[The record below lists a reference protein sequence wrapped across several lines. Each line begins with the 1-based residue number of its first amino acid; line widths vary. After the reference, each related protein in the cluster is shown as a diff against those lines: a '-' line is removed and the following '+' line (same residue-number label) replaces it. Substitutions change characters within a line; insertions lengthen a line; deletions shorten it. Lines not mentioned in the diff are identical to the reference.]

1 MTRRSIEEIDREL
14 NDLSERQSELINN
27 SLYYDGKRW
36 RWRDCSVIS
45 EINRIRRRMH
55 RLFAERNQA
64 RFRDWTKYINKNSVL

>member
-14 NDLSERQSELINN
+14 NDLSERQSELVDN
-27 SLYYDGKRW
+27 SLYYDGRFW

-55 RLFAERNQA
+55 RLYAERNQA
-64 RFRDWTKYINKNSVL
+64 CFRDWTKHIEEHSIL